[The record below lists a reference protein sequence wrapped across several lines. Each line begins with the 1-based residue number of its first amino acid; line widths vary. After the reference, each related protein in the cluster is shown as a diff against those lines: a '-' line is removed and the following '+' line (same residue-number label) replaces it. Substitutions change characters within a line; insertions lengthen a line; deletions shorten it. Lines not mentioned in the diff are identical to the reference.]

1 MFVLLLGKCQKVA
14 LITFVTLA
22 KNRHCKY
29 ITLFFCTVDVF
40 LCLFAN
46 TTSFWFCSCE
56 RSNCFFFFQSYFDL
70 VPLHFHINFDITF
83 LISIKHSIRFA
94 LGSNRQI
101 YLWRNGILTL
111 LCYPVHGHGIS
122 LYLLISSIIFLS
134 NIVQFSVCRF
144 CKSELSISISDFD
157 AIRNILGFRFQIV
170 CFHKKIELI
179 LYIDFIF

>member
-56 RSNCFFFFQSYFDL
+56 RSLFFFF
-70 VPLHFHINFDITF
+70 VPFM
-83 LISIKHSIRFA
+83 
-94 LGSNRQI
+94 
-101 YLWRNGILTL
+101 
-111 LCYPVHGHGIS
+111 
-122 LYLLISSIIFLS
+122 
-134 NIVQFSVCRF
+134 
-144 CKSELSISISDFD
+144 
-157 AIRNILGFRFQIV
+157 
-170 CFHKKIELI
+170 LI
-179 LYIDFIF
+179 LFPKLHCKLLKGKNYYLHLYILNIFHMVLTTWYVLLNICWPINRTLNSYLRVCGARKKMVKSAGYTKSTRN